1 MQRCNKLIIIISII
15 IFSVVIGIQYKTIN
29 AYEIE
34 NKNSKT
40 IRDEF
45 NLVEENNKVID
56 ILTFNDFHGNVLES
70 EKNIGA
76 SKLTSIIK
84 EYKSKE
90 KENDK
95 YGVITVAGGD
105 LYEGTGISKKL
116 NEEVV
121 NKMMDEIGVVASV
134 IGNHEY
140 DLGRN
145 NLRSLSNQVNFKFV
159 ASNLIDEETDS
170 VPEYAVPYVIEEVE
184 NINVAFIGIV
194 TEEILKNEKLGNI
207 KGLKVLDALDSLNKY
222 SEEVRHKGADIIIAL
237 THLPSEKDEDNIIVG
252 EAAEIAKKAND
263 IDAVISSNSHKFI
276 DGFIEN
282 EISGKNIPIVQA
294 GYNGRGL
301 SVLNF
306 TVDENN
312 NVINV
317 KANTRVFY
325 NESPENEFEEDITIK
340 KIVEEYEEKLN
351 SMLNEKVTELN
362 FDLIHDGENS
372 ISKLGVTIAETL
384 REIGNTQVS
393 IINGDRIKDSLYK
406 GDVTVE
412 DIYKILPFDDK
423 IITVKVTGAKLKEL
437 IKHGINT
444 YEFGW
449 GQFSGLT
456 VYYDSSRDKI
466 TSIQLNDGSEVN
478 DEEYYT
484 LTTIDFLINGG
495 NEYDFGEDIDFE
507 VIGEMRELIKERWEN
522 YGIKLINYNLII
534 DLKEDDKESSV
545 EINPDIISD
554 DDENNI
560 ENEDEYFDY
569 LNSNKNNND
578 EEESEDEEIESE
590 GIKEFIPIMLTIS
603 MGIGVGKIIFSKY

>member
-84 EYKSKE
+84 EYKIKE
-90 KENDK
+90 KENGK

-325 NESPENEFEEDITIK
+325 NESPENEFEEDITIN
-340 KIVEEYEEKLN
+340 KIVEEYKEKLN